1 MRDDSSLYNGYEVTT
16 FYDPMLSKLIVWGKD
31 RDDAIKRMSRALS
44 EYIVLGVRTNLGFL
58 IRLMVNQDFIDAK
71 LDTGFIENHKQLLKV
86 PTENSNLAL
95 VGSAIVL
102 HTFNGTEVSKKD
114 PKFTPWKYIAR
125 RSGISRN
132 SLS

>member
-1 MRDDSSLYNGYEVTT
+1 
-16 FYDPMLSKLIVWGKD
+16 
-31 RDDAIKRMSRALS
+31 MSRALS